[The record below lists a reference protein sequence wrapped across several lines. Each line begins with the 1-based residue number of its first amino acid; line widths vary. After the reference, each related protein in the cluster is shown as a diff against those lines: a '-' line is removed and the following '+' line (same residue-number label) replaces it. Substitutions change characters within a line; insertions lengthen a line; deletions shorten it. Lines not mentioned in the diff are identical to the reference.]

1 MGVNTYT
8 IRFFRLYL
16 KLPYNFYPNMLK
28 FVFRHL
34 YRPHYVSYIIETKIL
49 LKFYLMFKW
58 THVIDI
64 KKYWK
69 YR

>member
-49 LKFYLMFKW
+49 LKFYLMFK
-58 THVIDI
+58 
-64 KKYWK
+64 
-69 YR
+69 